1 MSEYSE
7 IISNIEI
14 FSKWMVRM
22 DLYDKKILWH
32 LQADGRIS
40 NLELAE
46 KIHLSPPQTLRRV
59 RNLEQ
64 QNIIRGYAASVDR
77 EALGL
82 AVMAYVNLSL
92 DREQYRNVREVERRI
107 MAFPDIIECHT
118 ISGDFDYLLKVV
130 AADLKALSQFL
141 TDKLMQVPG
150 VGNVRSMVCME
161 EIKPVSGLPIHE
173 LSGDTAQKVS

>member
-1 MSEYSE
+1 MDNYDF
-7 IISNIEI
+7 NIL
-14 FSKWMVRM
+14 R
-22 DLYDKKILWH
+22 H
-32 LQADGRIS
+32 LQADGRMS

-59 RNLEQ
+59 RALEEQ
-64 QNIIRGYAASVDR
+64 QVIRGYSARVDR

-82 AVMAYVNLSL
+82 GVMAYVNLSL
-92 DREQYRNVREVERRI
+92 DREQYRNVREVEKKI
-107 MAFPDIIECHT
+107 MTFSEIIECHT

-130 AADLKALSQFL
+130 ANDLKGLSQFL

-161 EIKPVSGLPIHE
+161 EIKPVSSLPIMA
-173 LSGDTAQKVS
+173 LGQQSSS